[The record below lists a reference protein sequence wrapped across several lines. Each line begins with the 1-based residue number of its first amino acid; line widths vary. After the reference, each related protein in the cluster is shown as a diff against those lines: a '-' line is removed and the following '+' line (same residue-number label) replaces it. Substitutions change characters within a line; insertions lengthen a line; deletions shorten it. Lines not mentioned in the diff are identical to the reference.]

1 MLDLDE
7 AIRCRE
13 LGWDKPILLLEGVFQ
28 PSDIAV
34 LREYRLTTAV
44 HCQEQLDMLLA
55 APAARPDAVPLD
67 AFIKLNTGMN
77 RLGFAVDAY
86 RAAYTQAQAEPT
98 RGILGGLGTTQHF
111 ACAHDAHISTR
122 QQLHPFNETTPRL
135 PGHVNGVNS

>member
-67 AFIKLNTGMN
+67 AFITLNTGMN

-86 RAAYTQAQAEPT
+86 RAANKQTQAAQK
-98 RGILGGLGTTQHF
+98 RGLLGARGRMTHF
-111 ACAHDAHISTR
+111 ACADAEDRTSGGAGKSWVGR
-122 QQLHPFNETTPRL
+122 
-135 PGHVNGVNS
+135 

>member
-67 AFIKLNTGMN
+67 AFIKLNNGLN
-77 RLGFAVDAY
+77 RLGFAVDAD
-86 RAAYTQAQAEPT
+86 RAAYPQAQAAQK
-98 RGILGGLGTTQHF
+98 RGILGALGKMTHF
-111 ACAHDAHISTR
+111 PCADAAPLAPP
-122 QQLHPFNETTPRL
+122 QP
-135 PGHVNGVNS
+135 NSEERRVGKGGGR